1 MVEEEAEEVSSAP
14 IFLWNVQILY
24 CKFAKRIFVTF
35 AVGGGGEAAVAAVKE
50 VEEEVEEAP
59 PAVDM
64 FGSGDAG
71 GGGDY

>member
-1 MVEEEAEEVSSAP
+1 M
-14 IFLWNVQILY
+14 
-24 CKFAKRIFVTF
+24 
-35 AVGGGGEAAVAAVKE
+35 KE
-50 VEEEVEEAP
+50 VEEEIEEAP